1 MVKEKSI
8 TRSKGVGALLF
19 VMALIGFATVIYR
32 IAGYQFE
39 YNAQFTPVDYG
50 RFNVLTY
57 FTIQS
62 NTAACCYFMLI
73 ALANFGVKKFEKI
86 AYNSTLGVFIT
97 LYVLVAGITYNAG
110 FPLKMTQPWT
120 FDTFYH
126 AFISFLQIYF
136 HIVMPIAV
144 IFLLIFPLG
153 FERLSKKAVILSGV
167 YPLVYSIVSMIRG
180 PLVDPVYYPYPFYNP
195 EFIWN
200 TFMKDKPFSAV
211 GAYGIIAVLLVFGI
225 SLFIIICAIIA
236 LVHNK
241 RIKKY
246 E

>member
-153 FERLSKKAVILSGV
+153 FERVSKKAVILSGV

>member
-8 TRSKGVGALLF
+8 TRSKGIGALLF
-19 VMALIGFATVIYR
+19 VMALIGFAIVIYR

-39 YNAQFTPVDYG
+39 YDAQFTPVDYG

-153 FERLSKKAVILSGV
+153 FERVSKKAVIHSGI

>member
-126 AFISFLQIYF
+126 ALISFLQIYF

-153 FERLSKKAVILSGV
+153 FERVSKKAVILSGV

>member
-153 FERLSKKAVILSGV
+153 FERVSKKAVILSGI
-167 YPLVYSIVSMIRG
+167 YPLVYSIVSMVRG

-236 LVHNK
+236 LIHNK